1 MNNTLLN
8 PRLMNNTLLDA
19 LRTYNLT
26 TDFSLVTNVSDLE
39 QLPLYKADFDKYV
52 LESDNHTVLNNTLY
66 LRSLQDF
73 KKDDNRYGTF

>member
-8 PRLMNNTLLDA
+8 PQLMNNNLLDA
-19 LRTYNLT
+19 LRTFNLT
-26 TDFSLVTNVSDLE
+26 TDLSLVTNVSDLK

-66 LRSLQDF
+66 LRSLQDA

>member
-19 LRTYNLT
+19 LRTFNLT
-26 TDFSLVTNVSDLE
+26 TDFSLVTNVSNLI

-52 LESDNHTVLNNTLY
+52 LVSDNHTVFNNTLY
-66 LRSLQDF
+66 LRSLQDA